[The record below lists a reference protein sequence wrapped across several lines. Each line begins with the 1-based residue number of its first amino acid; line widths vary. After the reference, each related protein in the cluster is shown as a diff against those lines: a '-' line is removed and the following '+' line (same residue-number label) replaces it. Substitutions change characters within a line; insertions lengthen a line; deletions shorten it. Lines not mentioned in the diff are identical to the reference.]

1 MKTEEISDLPVWRQP
16 IFLLILMSIAM
27 PISFSTWS
35 ALLNNFVIEI
45 AKFDGVKIGWLHGI
59 REIPGFL
66 AVGVIVLIL
75 FLKEINLALL
85 SLLAL
90 GCATA
95 VTAYF
100 PSYSGLLI
108 TTFIA
113 SVGFHYYETAK
124 QSLELQWIE
133 KENAPKVMGWILA
146 AGSGASLFVYVFI
159 VLGWRYWGLSYEFS
173 YGIAGGMTILLAIL
187 CWLIFPS
194 FQSSNKQK
202 RKLIFRKRYWLY
214 YALNFVAGARRQIFL
229 VFAAF
234 MMVEKFGFKVHDLTS
249 LFIINYLVNIFV
261 APLMGIFV
269 NYYGERIALS
279 FEYFGLTLIF
289 LAYGGVYFFGWG
301 AGIAMILY
309 VLDHL
314 FFGLAFAQKTYFQKI
329 ADPSEIASTA
339 AVVFTINHIP
349 AVFLPVVLGYIWIV
363 SPGLVFIIATCL
375 AFCSLL
381 LALIIPKN
389 PCMGNET
396 IFSKMMNNV

>member
-45 AKFDGVKIGWLHGI
+45 AKFDGVKIGWLHGV

-124 QSLELQWIE
+124 QSLELQLIE

-202 RKLIFRKRYWLY
+202 RKLIFRL
-214 YALNFVAGARRQIFL
+214 
-229 VFAAF
+229 
-234 MMVEKFGFKVHDLTS
+234 
-249 LFIINYLVNIFV
+249 
-261 APLMGIFV
+261 
-269 NYYGERIALS
+269 
-279 FEYFGLTLIF
+279 
-289 LAYGGVYFFGWG
+289 
-301 AGIAMILY
+301 
-309 VLDHL
+309 
-314 FFGLAFAQKTYFQKI
+314 
-329 ADPSEIASTA
+329 
-339 AVVFTINHIP
+339 
-349 AVFLPVVLGYIWIV
+349 
-363 SPGLVFIIATCL
+363 
-375 AFCSLL
+375 
-381 LALIIPKN
+381 
-389 PCMGNET
+389 
-396 IFSKMMNNV
+396 

>member
-1 MKTEEISDLPVWRQP
+1 MKINYFSDLPGWRHP

-66 AVGVIVLIL
+66 AVGVIILIL
-75 FLKEINLALL
+75 FLKEINLAIL

-95 VTAYF
+95 LTAYF

-124 QSLELQWIE
+124 QSLELQWIK
-133 KENAPKVMGWILA
+133 KENAPKVMGWIAA

-173 YGIAGGMTILLAIL
+173 YGIAGIITIILAIF
-187 CWLIFPS
+187 CWIISPS
-194 FQSSNKQK
+194 FPTGNKQK
-202 RKLIFRKRYWLY
+202 RKLILRQRYWLY

-234 MMVEKFGFKVHDLTS
+234 MMVEKFGFQVHELTS
-249 LFIINYLVNIFV
+249 LFIINYMANMIF
-261 APLMGIFV
+261 APLMGVFV
-269 NYYGERIALS
+269 NYYGERVALG

-289 LAYGGVYFFGWG
+289 LAYGGIYFFDWG
-301 AGIAMILY
+301 ASVAMALY
-309 VLDHL
+309 ILDHL

-329 ADPSEIASTA
+329 ADPTEIASTA

-349 AVFLPVVLGYIWIV
+349 AVFLPVVLGYMWIN

-375 AFCSLL
+375 ALCSLF
-381 LALIIPKN
+381 LALLIPNK
-389 PCMGNET
+389 PCIGNET
-396 IFSKMMNNV
+396 IFPRLIKNV

>member
-45 AKFDGVKIGWLHGI
+45 ANFDGVKIGWLHGI

-133 KENAPKVMGWILA
+133 KENARI
-146 AGSGASLFVYVFI
+146 
-159 VLGWRYWGLSYEFS
+159 EQEQQ
-173 YGIAGGMTILLAIL
+173 
-187 CWLIFPS
+187 S
-194 FQSSNKQK
+194 FKSKS
-202 RKLIFRKRYWLY
+202 
-214 YALNFVAGARRQIFL
+214 RR
-229 VFAAF
+229 
-234 MMVEKFGFKVHDLTS
+234 
-249 LFIINYLVNIFV
+249 
-261 APLMGIFV
+261 
-269 NYYGERIALS
+269 R
-279 FEYFGLTLIF
+279 
-289 LAYGGVYFFGWG
+289 
-301 AGIAMILY
+301 
-309 VLDHL
+309 
-314 FFGLAFAQKTYFQKI
+314 
-329 ADPSEIASTA
+329 
-339 AVVFTINHIP
+339 
-349 AVFLPVVLGYIWIV
+349 
-363 SPGLVFIIATCL
+363 
-375 AFCSLL
+375 
-381 LALIIPKN
+381 
-389 PCMGNET
+389 
-396 IFSKMMNNV
+396 